1 MRFFRPE
8 IERTLKLIMTLV
20 FLGLIVLPASWG
32 YEQRRQALRW
42 QNIACAYRI
51 SEVARRSPI
60 VTAGVRYDG
69 DSCSVLRRLGLD
81 IPAPGLVSTSGV
93 Q

>member
-1 MRFFRPE
+1 
-8 IERTLKLIMTLV
+8 
-20 FLGLIVLPASWG
+20 
-32 YEQRRQALRW
+32 
-42 QNIACAYRI
+42 
-51 SEVARRSPI
+51 

>member
-8 IERTLKLIMTLV
+8 IERGLKLIMTLI

-32 YEQRRQALRW
+32 YEQRRQARRW

-60 VTAGVRYDG
+60 LAAGVRYDG
-69 DSCSVLRRLGLD
+69 DACGVLQRMGLD
-81 IPAPGLVSTSGV
+81 IPAPALVSTSGV